1 MEVLDRREG
10 LKFVRRIISRLPLPP
25 KRSPRHKSVA
35 AMAKGRSANRK
46 FGKASDKE
54 GEEREEEEREGE
66 EEESEEEDGQSSN
79 PRIPVSL
86 EKQLLLD
93 IEACGGIGSTFSLK
107 DLCDSNPEE
116 YGFPASTRR
125 SQIQQK
131 VNYWKTHK
139 LRYLKRV
146 LALGVAVKNVR
157 TKARGATLR
166 TPSPETVRS
175 SSSGLK
181 SQKKKPTSATKR
193 SVSSTKKPTAP
204 SSRYSDD
211 DASDLDDA
219 DDNGLSGS
227 FKSCSIGSM
236 SNPNADNDAFY
247 GRLSSMDSETAR
259 RYRGTCRFP
268 LIQCHC

>member
-1 MEVLDRREG
+1 
-10 LKFVRRIISRLPLPP
+10 
-25 KRSPRHKSVA
+25 
-35 AMAKGRSANRK
+35 MAKGRSANRK
-46 FGKASDKE
+46 FGKASDEE
-54 GEEREEEEREGE
+54 GEEREEEESEG
-66 EEESEEEDGQSSN
+66 EEESEEEDGRSSN

-93 IEACGGIGSTFSLK
+93 IEACGGIGSAFSLK
-107 DLCDSNPEE
+107 DLCDSNQEE

-146 LALGVAVKNVR
+146 LVLGVDAKRVR
-157 TKARGATLR
+157 TKSNGAILR

-181 SQKKKPTSATKR
+181 SQKKKPASATKKR
-193 SVSSTKKPTAP
+193 VSSTKKPTAA

-211 DASDLDDA
+211 DGSDLDGA
-219 DDNGLSGS
+219 DDNGLSKS
-227 FKSCSIGSM
+227 FKSCSVGSM

-247 GRLSSMDSETAR
+247 GRLSSMDHETAR
-259 RYRGTCRFP
+259 RYRGTCRLSFP
-268 LIQCHC
+268 PMFMSLLSSFSAHSRTALTLPGLFYIVQGGSSMK